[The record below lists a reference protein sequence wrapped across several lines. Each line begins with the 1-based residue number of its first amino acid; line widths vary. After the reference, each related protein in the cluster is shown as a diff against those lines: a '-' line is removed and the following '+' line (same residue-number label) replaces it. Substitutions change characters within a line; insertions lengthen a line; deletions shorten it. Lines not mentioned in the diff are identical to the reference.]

1 MWGGE
6 SSEMCAQM
14 SGGKVCALFFPSLP
28 SGCRSVV
35 MEMQIPA
42 VLGGCAESVHVFEKT
57 LWRSHVQCYGDIFFC
72 SSILDLSGYRSPMGF
87 RGCIFK
93 RSSMDSLCLII
104 ISNCLL
110 TRSQDLVFPSVCTVF
125 CTGSEILYIVKYER
139 NSKDFFYLFFFI
151 ISFVYLLFVGVQ
163 MCLVFYFSKLRTFL
177 NIFPV
182 RSGWLDVS
190 SEETNYNKNT

>member
-42 VLGGCAESVHVFEKT
+42 VLGGRAESVHVFEKT
-57 LWRSHVQCYGDIFFC
+57 LWGSHVQRYGDKFFC

-87 RGCIFK
+87 PGCIFK

-125 CTGSEILYIVKYER
+125 CTGPARWSVGSCLLWNIHLIPR
-139 NSKDFFYLFFFI
+139 FFFFFFFFFFYHQFCVFTFCGSSNVSRILFF
-151 ISFVYLLFVGVQ
+151 
-163 MCLVFYFSKLRTFL
+163 
-177 NIFPV
+177 
-182 RSGWLDVS
+182 
-190 SEETNYNKNT
+190 